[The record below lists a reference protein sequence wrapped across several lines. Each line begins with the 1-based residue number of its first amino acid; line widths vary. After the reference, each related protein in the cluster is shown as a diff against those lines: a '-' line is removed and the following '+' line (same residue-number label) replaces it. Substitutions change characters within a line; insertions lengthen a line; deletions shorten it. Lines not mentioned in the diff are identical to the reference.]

1 MKKNEMSSMYF
12 IKNEVLYLIPQ
23 TFCKSLGNAII
34 DVDHVLELKL
44 PTSENEL
51 YAKLQEC
58 FSLCCTH
65 KVKEFP
71 KGLSVMAK
79 YIGAKTEKQV
89 VSKYD
94 FMSLFFDNK
103 LNKYRLIHDW
113 EKEKNYYLNGIMQY
127 VDEKTLLSFILNI
140 IQDKKNITL

>member
-1 MKKNEMSSMYF
+1 MKNEMSSMYF

-23 TFCKSLGNAII
+23 TSCKSLGNAYI
-34 DVDHVLELKL
+34 DVDPVLELKL

-58 FSLCCTH
+58 FSFCCTH
-65 KVKEFP
+65 IVKEFP

-79 YIGAKTEKQV
+79 FIGAKTEKQV

-94 FMSLFFDNK
+94 TMSLFFDNK
-103 LNKYRLIHDW
+103 SKKYRLIYDW
-113 EKEKNYYLNGIMQY
+113 KKEKNYYINGTMQY
-127 VDEKTLLSFILNI
+127 LDEKILINFILNI
-140 IQDKKNITL
+140 IQDKKNIAL

>member
-1 MKKNEMSSMYF
+1 
-12 IKNEVLYLIPQ
+12 
-23 TFCKSLGNAII
+23 
-34 DVDHVLELKL
+34 
-44 PTSENEL
+44 
-51 YAKLQEC
+51 
-58 FSLCCTH
+58 
-65 KVKEFP
+65 
-71 KGLSVMAK
+71 MAK